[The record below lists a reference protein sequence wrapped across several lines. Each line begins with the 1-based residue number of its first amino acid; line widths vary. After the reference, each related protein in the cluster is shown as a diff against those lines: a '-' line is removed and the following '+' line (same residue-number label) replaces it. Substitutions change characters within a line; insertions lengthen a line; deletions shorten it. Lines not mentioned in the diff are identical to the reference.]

1 MEVPTSLHVQLALTG
16 LASIAFAF
24 FVKAATKIWV
34 NNSIVFEDAYAFSFL
49 VLGSCA
55 LIRYM
60 CIRLLGS
67 EEGMTLETSWAPVV
81 AYFILSSLILGK
93 WIKLPESGSIGFSKG
108 FAISFVTIFIAALVL
123 FTVKL
128 LWAPVILKLYPVLVI
143 AGSAL
148 ITHFIYVFIAVVCIL
163 VLIMSYYGVEN
174 PLLIVFALAMFLVV
188 TGWFFGGWPW
198 VNLLIWIGQ
207 TVSGVR

>member
-1 MEVPTSLHVQLALTG
+1 MEVSISLHVQLALTG

-24 FVKAATKIWV
+24 FIKAATKIWV
-34 NNSIVFEDAYAFSFL
+34 NNSLVFGDAYAFSFL
-49 VLGSCA
+49 VLGSCV
-55 LIRYM
+55 LIRYT
-60 CIRLLGS
+60 CIKLLGS
-67 EEGMTLETSWAPVV
+67 EEGITLETSLAPTV

-93 WIKLPESGSIGFSKG
+93 WIKLPESGSVGFNKG
-108 FAISFVTIFIAALVL
+108 FAISFVTIFITALVL

-128 LWAPVILKLYPVLVI
+128 LWAPVILKIYPVLVI

-148 ITHFIYVFIAVVCIL
+148 ITHFLYVFIAVVCIL
-163 VLIMSYYGVEN
+163 VLIMSYHGVEN

-188 TGWFFGGWPW
+188 TGWFFDGWPW

-207 TVSGVR
+207 TASGVR